1 MSVVRIIRDKVAIGL
16 NPVLQTEEL
25 PACISELDSRLSDM
39 NTDNF
44 SHFKF
49 SLVLWFFFPSKFL
62 QTKRKNTEAE
72 EWTGTDSE
80 EIRSSV
86 GGRWRRKPKGATKKR
101 KKLVRRRFAALRERL
116 SDKSALQ
123 RTHAVYVLLF
133 VSPDFLTVF
142 TALFFSFFFTRFVK
156 STSAHVVGPFI

>member
-1 MSVVRIIRDKVAIGL
+1 MVRIIRDKVAIGL

-25 PACISELDSRLSDM
+25 PACISELDSRLPDM

-72 EWTGTDSE
+72 E
-80 EIRSSV
+80 
-86 GGRWRRKPKGATKKR
+86 
-101 KKLVRRRFAALRERL
+101 
-116 SDKSALQ
+116 
-123 RTHAVYVLLF
+123 
-133 VSPDFLTVF
+133 
-142 TALFFSFFFTRFVK
+142 
-156 STSAHVVGPFI
+156 

>member
-49 SLVLWFFFPSKFL
+49 SLVLWLFFL
-62 QTKRKNTEAE
+62 QNFFKQNENTQAE
-72 EWTGTDSE
+72 E
-80 EIRSSV
+80 
-86 GGRWRRKPKGATKKR
+86 
-101 KKLVRRRFAALRERL
+101 
-116 SDKSALQ
+116 
-123 RTHAVYVLLF
+123 
-133 VSPDFLTVF
+133 
-142 TALFFSFFFTRFVK
+142 
-156 STSAHVVGPFI
+156 